1 MKRQAPPAIRELC
14 KTLVGQ
20 HGQRGAAKRLGISRT
35 LLLCVL
41 ADQPVLPGSLALL
54 EYAAFRVR
62 DEGTDGPEVA

>member
-1 MKRQAPPAIRELC
+1 
-14 KTLVGQ
+14 
-20 HGQRGAAKRLGISRT
+20 

-62 DEGTDGPEVA
+62 DDDGRGPEAA